1 MGVQPASFGRDF
13 PEVAPRLLSNASI
26 SVQPWL
32 SVCGLANV
40 GAIASPGLS
49 ARVQLH
55 LHVQP
60 SGEISLAQVVQGS
73 GNPAVDNLV
82 SCMVQRE
89 LRLSPAMVAGEPFF
103 TDAYVLEAQV
113 QF

>member
-1 MGVQPASFGRDF
+1 
-13 PEVAPRLLSNASI
+13 VAPRLLSNASI

-32 SVCGLANV
+32 SACGLANV